1 MGRRDCPIVL
11 FAGSTLNWPATENS
25 FDRFRELIAMGGLA
39 RLKSELPG
47 IDWGRFRILLFEDH
61 ETVGKQD
68 YITFLTVDE
77 ANANRRDI
85 RTRRRD
91 SGNINLRLE
100 TKKPHFTCRFLA
112 KNNLVGSYRQ
122 DRPVTA
128 R

>member
-1 MGRRDCPIVL
+1 MGCR
-11 FAGSTLNWPATENS
+11 
-25 FDRFRELIAMGGLA
+25 LIP

-68 YITFLTVDE
+68 CITFLTVDE

-100 TKKPHFTCRFLA
+100 TKKPISLRRFLA
-112 KNNLVGSYRQ
+112 KNNLVGSYWQ